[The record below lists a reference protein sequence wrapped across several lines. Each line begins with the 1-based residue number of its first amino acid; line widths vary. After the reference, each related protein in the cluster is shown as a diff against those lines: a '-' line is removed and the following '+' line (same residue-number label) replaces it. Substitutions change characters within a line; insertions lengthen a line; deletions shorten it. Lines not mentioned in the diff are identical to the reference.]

1 MNALLRALP
10 VTALLCTVGC
20 DVDDDTVTRVGDG
33 VIGVGLQADI
43 DEVELDPID
52 DLVSAT
58 HPTFA
63 CSEGA
68 WTPAW
73 ITLEDQ
79 VLTLVNQKRAAGAT
93 CGGVV
98 KPPVAALTSNA
109 KLRCA
114 ARVHAKDMA
123 TQNYFSHTSL
133 NGTQFYQRI
142 TNAGY
147 TWTQVAE
154 NIAAGQAT
162 AASVVAGWMAS
173 TGHCNN
179 IMNGALKNIGVGYA
193 YNVNASYDHYWVQDF
208 GKP

>member
-93 CGGVV
+93 CGGVA
-98 KPPVAALTSNA
+98 KPPVAALT
-109 KLRCA
+109 
-114 ARVHAKDMA
+114 
-123 TQNYFSHTSL
+123 
-133 NGTQFYQRI
+133 
-142 TNAGY
+142 
-147 TWTQVAE
+147 AE
-154 NIAAGQAT
+154 LPADQQPDRASAPIAAPPVAQPPDNSARNVAIIGSAV
-162 AASVVAGWMAS
+162 AAIVIAAVLA
-173 TGHCNN
+173 
-179 IMNGALKNIGVGYA
+179 IALPHRRVRKL
-193 YNVNASYDHYWVQDF
+193 DPDEF
-208 GKP
+208 